1 MVEYFLIFLQ
11 IVNLFINFDIAIN
24 AIVDGDRAIVIN
36 LKKISL
42 RYIFKD
48 YEQRL
53 QKLRCKAFGNEW
65 IGA

>member
-1 MVEYFLIFLQ
+1 MQV
-11 IVNLFINFDIAIN
+11 VNLFINFDIAII
-24 AIVDGDRAIVIN
+24 AIVGGDRAIVIK
-36 LKKISL
+36 LKKITL

-48 YEQRL
+48 YEQRI